1 MPGDQ
6 VVHVIDD
13 DTDVRQA
20 VTFALEAAGL
30 SVQMHE
36 SAVAFLD
43 AEPQPESGCIVT
55 DIIMPGMDGL
65 ELQRKLRADRN
76 DTPIIIMTG
85 HSEVA
90 LTAEVMKAGAFDFF
104 EKPFD
109 NEGLLKSVRLALA
122 RQRDVRERRKR
133 SAGLHRR
140 LVQLSERERQVL
152 DGLVAGKTNN
162 MIAADL
168 GLNVRAIEEYRAS
181 VMTKLQADS
190 LSALVRMILADRSA
204 S

>member
-1 MPGDQ
+1 
-6 VVHVIDD
+6 
-13 DTDVRQA
+13 
-20 VTFALEAAGL
+20 
-30 SVQMHE
+30 
-36 SAVAFLD
+36 
-43 AEPQPESGCIVT
+43 
-55 DIIMPGMDGL
+55 MDGL

-122 RQRDVRERRKR
+122 RQRDVCERRKR
-133 SAGLHRR
+133 SAELHRR

-168 GLNVRAIEEYRAS
+168 GLSVRAIEEYRAS